1 MKTLLRILALLGLS
15 AVALA
20 QSATGY
26 QSLTVSTT
34 AAVSID
40 AAVRSG
46 ATQCRGRLET
56 NPIRVIWT
64 SATPTA
70 TSGAPVSPGDEVLLG
85 NVNDITNFKAIA
97 QYASAVLNMNC
108 TSGTTPEP
116 SRVIPTT
123 TSQLVGPV
131 CNPLLRAAGTPCR

>member
-15 AVALA
+15 SVALA

-26 QSLTVSTT
+26 QSMTVSSTSV
-34 AAVSID
+34 AID
-40 AAVRSG
+40 TAVRSG
-46 ATQCRGRLET
+46 ASQCRGRLET
-56 NPIRVIWT
+56 AAIRVVWT

-70 TSGAPVSPGDEVLLG
+70 SSGNPVSPGDEVLLG

-97 QYASAVLNMNC
+97 QGGSATLNIAC

-123 TSQLVGPV
+123 TSQLLGPV
-131 CNPLLRAAGTPCR
+131 CNALLRAAGVPCR